1 MTYSAA
7 FDMIEETTTST
18 GAGDITL
25 DGPVQGR
32 LRFSTRLANGSYF
45 TYRIIAEDG
54 SYHEIGLGK
63 MLSDSSMQ
71 RISAHGARFDSG
83 TSAWIAFGSPYS
95 MPAGMKKVALVQ
107 AAANAPI
114 SSYCPPYD
122 GPRIADAAA
131 VTNGLAWGRGAKV
144 NSGANGI
151 ALGYLATS
159 ENGGAALG
167 MTAYALGASSLAAP
181 TGRTETSA
189 KGAVALYGAKARDG
203 FCVLMS
209 AHMDRLSTYQAYAQA
224 GRITRGFH
232 SPNGAPVT
240 LKMVTDVQDA
250 GFYYDLQIF
259 GHRDDSNNGAYAG
272 AYAARIRA
280 IVVGIASGTPTILHS
295 AVSDELRVGTGST
308 ISAPTIAAVTGQS
321 WTVSAAGNV
330 GENWTWTMTGSVVA
344 GMIES

>member
-18 GAGDITL
+18 GAGNITL
-25 DGPVQGR
+25 DGHAQGR

-144 NSGANGI
+144 DSGANGI
-151 ALGYLATS
+151 ALGTVGRAPCCSTAMATS
-159 ENGGAALG
+159 ATEWMCACG
-167 MTAYALGASSLAAP
+167 TAPSDHTSHI
-181 TGRTETSA
+181 RTPKE
-189 KGAVALYGAKARDG
+189 
-203 FCVLMS
+203 
-209 AHMDRLSTYQAYAQA
+209 
-224 GRITRGFH
+224 
-232 SPNGAPVT
+232 
-240 LKMVTDVQDA
+240 
-250 GFYYDLQIF
+250 
-259 GHRDDSNNGAYAG
+259 
-272 AYAARIRA
+272 
-280 IVVGIASGTPTILHS
+280 
-295 AVSDELRVGTGST
+295 
-308 ISAPTIAAVTGQS
+308 
-321 WTVSAAGNV
+321 
-330 GENWTWTMTGSVVA
+330 
-344 GMIES
+344 

>member
-1 MTYSAA
+1 MYSAA
-7 FDMIEETTTST
+7 FDMIEETTAST

-54 SYHEIGLGK
+54 SYHEIGLGM
-63 MLSDSSMQ
+63 MLSESSMQ

-95 MPAGMKKVALVQ
+95 MPVGTKKVALVQ

-114 SSYCPPYD
+114 SSYCPPHD

-167 MTAYALGASSLAAP
+167 ATAYALGASSLAAP

-203 FCVLMS
+203 FCMLMS

-232 SPNGAPVT
+232 SPDGASVT

>member
-95 MPAGMKKVALVQ
+95 MPAGTKKVALVQ

-167 MTAYALGASSLAAP
+167 ATAYALGASSLAAP

-189 KGAVALYGAKARDG
+189 KGSVALYGAKARDG

-209 AHMDRLSTYQAYAQA
+209 AHMDRSSTYQAYAQA

-232 SPNGAPVT
+232 SPDGAPVT

>member
-63 MLSDSSMQ
+63 MLSESSIQ

-232 SPNGAPVT
+232 SPGGATVT

-280 IVVGIASGTPTILHS
+280 IVVGIALGTPTILHS

>member
-18 GAGDITL
+18 GAGNITL
-25 DGPVQGR
+25 DGHAPGR
-32 LRFSTRLANGSYF
+32 LRFSTRLVNGSYF

-54 SYHEIGLGK
+54 SYHEIGLGR
-63 MLSDSSMQ
+63 MLSASSMQ

-83 TSAWIAFGSPYS
+83 TSAWIAFASPYS
-95 MPAGMKKVALVQ
+95 MPAGTKKVALVQ

-114 SSYCPPYD
+114 SSYCPPSD
-122 GPRIADAAA
+122 GPRIADAAG

-167 MTAYALGASSLAAP
+167 RSADALGESSLAAP
-181 TGRTETSA
+181 TGRAETSA

-203 FCVLMS
+203 FCVLMG
-209 AHMDRLSTYQAYAQA
+209 AHKDRLSTNQTHAQA
-224 GRITRGFH
+224 GRVTRGYY
-232 SPNGAPVT
+232 SPDGAPVT
-240 LKMVTDVQDA
+240 LTMVTDIQDA

-259 GHRDDSNNGAYAG
+259 GHRDNSNNGAYAG

-280 IVVGIASGTPTILHS
+280 IVVGIEAGTPTILHS

-308 ISAPTIAAVTGQS
+308 ISAPTIAAVTDQS
-321 WTVSAAGNV
+321 WTVSVAGNV

-344 GMIES
+344 GMIAS